1 MANNNSGIVFII
13 IAVSVGVVIAL
24 YFLSKILFALG
35 LALVF
40 ISVILLAIGLISQ
53 ESRLLSFG
61 LIFLVIGITCVAIGH
76 EGVSFFED
84 NPTGAKLLN
93 ASNSIV
99 NATKDGVGMYSE
111 IAQIE
116 DQAKRNIITQT
127 STQD

>member
-13 IAVSVGVVIAL
+13 IAVSVGVVLAT
-24 YFLSKILFALG
+24 YFLLKILFAIG

-40 ISVILLAIGLISQ
+40 ISVILLAIGIISQ
-53 ESRLLSFG
+53 ESKMLSFS

-76 EGVSFFED
+76 EGVSFFEE
-84 NPTGAKLLN
+84 NPTGANLLN

-99 NATKDGVGMYSE
+99 NATKEGVGVYSE
-111 IAQIE
+111 ITQIE
-116 DQAKRNIITQT
+116 NQAKRDIITQT